1 MIRRLLIPL
10 LGSGLLL
17 AATAGSALAKCEGAD
32 PKPAFCSEINVSLN
46 IVGGGTL
53 LAGTSESV
61 DIDVSRGEQ
70 PYPAMD
76 VWLTFTDQ
84 DGTRVRV
91 PATAASAG
99 RWTAEVLLPN
109 VGNWSVVAQVVDLNG
124 GEYRVPVNT
133 VWGTTVPALPP
144 AETPVTAPPPVTPA
158 SPVLPIAA
166 LIGLLAAAAG
176 AGLVIRDRS
185 RRRTAGAGIAA
196 ASTITADRG

>member
-17 AATAGSALAKCEGAD
+17 VASAGSALAKCDPNAD
-32 PKPAFCSEINVSLN
+32 PMPAFCSEMIVSLN

-53 LAGTSESV
+53 LAGTRESV
-61 DIDVSRGEQ
+61 DIDVSQGEQ

-91 PATAASAG
+91 PATAAGAG

-109 VGNWSVVAQVVDLNG
+109 VGSWSVVAQVVDLNG
-124 GEYRVPVNT
+124 GEYRIPVNT
-133 VWGTTVPALPP
+133 VWGTSLPALPP
-144 AETPVTAPPPVTPA
+144 AETPVTAPQVTPA
-158 SPVLPIAA
+158 APIQPIA
-166 LIGLLAAAAG
+166 LLLGGLAAAAG
-176 AGLVIRDRS
+176 AGYVLGDRS
-185 RRRTAGAGIAA
+185 RRRTTGAATGASAA
-196 ASTITADRG
+196 ARDSA